1 VKLTGTKPMELDT
14 LSNIE
19 KIASKLKVKDR
30 KRRLEMARQINELA
44 KIVIDLKKSENEKH
58 SNLH

>member
-1 VKLTGTKPMELDT
+1 MELDT